1 MRNQRGLS
9 ANEELDESSLL
20 RDTRTV
26 GQKISDFYKKPLN
39 VSILIVCTG
48 IMTFIVPLMANILFL
63 FILFSLVM
71 SLTQRSHLPFRLPMR
86 SKEEDFN
93 DIRPDGKFYKARGIY
108 CFGNQL
114 KTNEELWFGDDDM
127 RTHCLVFGSTGSG
140 KTVFLTSLTYNALMQ
155 ASGFIYVDGKGDN
168 SLFAKIFAMMKY
180 MGREDDLLLIN
191 FMTGAKDIQGAQ
203 ENKQSNTMNPFSSG
217 SSGMLSNLVASMMDS
232 GGSGGDGDMWK
243 GRAIAFVESLFKILV
258 YQRDA
263 GNILLDANTIR
274 NYFSLERLE
283 AMVSDKV
290 FIRDGQFDISLEDVP
305 ETIMQPIHNYLLTL
319 PGYVKERKGKQVS
332 QVYEQHGYITM
343 QLTRTFTSLA
353 DSYGHIMRTKLAE
366 VDMKDVVLNRRVL
379 IVLLP
384 ALEKSPDELANLGK
398 IVISSLKTMMAA
410 GLGDTV
416 EGSYQDVI
424 LRKPTNCPTPYLCVL
439 DEYGYYAVK
448 GFAVVPAQA
457 RSLGFSVVFA
467 GQDLPAFQKASKEE
481 AASIGANTN
490 IKICMKLEDPTDT
503 WEFFMKSAGDAYVT
517 AVESFNA
524 QNPGL
529 TGSYMDSKSAKAEK
543 RARINLLDLKEQGV
557 GEAHVF
563 FKSNIVRAN
572 LFFMDPGPAKEMRLN
587 VLMKVEIPKDE
598 VLYTLVKSIED
609 FEQLINTSGVPE
621 IKAEEDEALQQIV
634 ESTNKQSPMIDAID
648 RGMNVLFDIHK
659 QQLAGASDA
668 PLTET
673 ASASSQTQ
681 ALDSIDDLDAM
692 MPASEEAAAPE
703 AAAARQTTQPIDVL
717 PVGDIEDSKHEH
729 YINITTK
736 VSLNEIEKRVLAVSE
751 DIELFEMPLIDIKK
765 LKSLGAYMM
774 RSLGRSKDQADQDVQ
789 DTVAI
794 IEEKTLYRQV
804 PRIDLAVLQKSIDHV
819 INDITA

>member
-1 MRNQRGLS
+1 MPEQRGVTE
-9 ANEELDESSLL
+9 NEELNESSLL
-20 RDTRTV
+20 RDTRTL
-26 GQKISDFYKKPLN
+26 GQKFSDFFKKPTH
-39 VSILIVCTG
+39 VSILITVTG
-48 IMTFIVPLMANILFL
+48 LTTFFVPMLANILFL
-63 FILFSLVM
+63 AILFFLYM
-71 SLTQRSHLPFRLPMR
+71 NMTQKSHLPFRLPMR
-86 SKEEDFN
+86 SKELDYN
-93 DIRPDGKFYKARGIY
+93 DVRPDGKFNKARGIY
-108 CFGNQL
+108 CFGNQQ
-114 KTNEELWFGDDDM
+114 KTSEELWFGDDDM

-140 KTVFLTSLTYNALMQ
+140 KTVFLTSLTYNALVQ
-155 ASGFIYVDGKGDN
+155 SSGFIYVDGKADN

-203 ENKQSNTMNPFSSG
+203 ENKQSNTMNPFASG

-232 GGSGGDGDMWK
+232 GSGGGDGDMWK

-274 NYFSLERLE
+274 NYFSLERIE
-283 AMVSDKV
+283 AMAADKV

-305 ETIMQPIHNYLLTL
+305 ETIMQPITNYLLTL

-366 VDMKDVVLNRRVL
+366 VDMRDVVLNRRVL
-379 IVLLP
+379 VVLLP

-398 IVISSLKTMMAA
+398 IVISSLKTMMAS

-416 EGSYQDVI
+416 EGTYQDVI
-424 LRKPTNCPTPYLCVL
+424 LRKPTNCPTPYLCIL

-467 GQDLPAFQKASKEE
+467 GQDLPSFQKASKEE

-517 AVESFNA
+517 AVESFSA

-529 TGSYMDSKSAKAEK
+529 TGTYMDSKSAKAEK
-543 RARINLLDLKEQGV
+543 RSRINLLDLKEQGV

-563 FKSNIVRAN
+563 FKSRIIRAN
-572 LFFMDPGPAKEMRLN
+572 LFFMDPGPAKAMRLN
-587 VLMKVEIPKDE
+587 ILLKVEIPKDE

-609 FEQLINTSGVPE
+609 FESLVKTQGIPTITVE
-621 IKAEEDEALQQIV
+621 ADEDLERIV
-634 ESTNKQSPMIDAID
+634 DQTRAQSLM
-648 RGMNVLFDIHK
+648 
-659 QQLAGASDA
+659 
-668 PLTET
+668 
-673 ASASSQTQ
+673 
-681 ALDSIDDLDAM
+681 LDSIDRGINVLFELHKQSLITEEVDEVPQEAQWRDETPDLTEDDETDGETGEGLEEVAHAE
-692 MPASEEAAAPE
+692 PAELQE
-703 AAAARQTTQPIDVL
+703 
-717 PVGDIEDSKHEH
+717 K
-729 YINITTK
+729 YINILMRIK
-736 VSLNEIEKRVLAVSE
+736 LSKDEKDVMAVEE
-751 DIELFEMPLIDIKK
+751 DLESYGLPLIDQAK
-765 LKSLGAYMM
+765 LGSSAMYLL
-774 RSLGRSKDQADQDVQ
+774 RQIGRSKDDAEQEIKE
-789 DTVAI
+789 TVTMIRSKTQYRESVIPAVTVI
-794 IEEKTLYRQV
+794 SEK
-804 PRIDLAVLQKSIDHV
+804 IDKLVKALS
-819 INDITA
+819 N

>member
-1 MRNQRGLS
+1 
-9 ANEELDESSLL
+9 
-20 RDTRTV
+20 
-26 GQKISDFYKKPLN
+26 
-39 VSILIVCTG
+39 
-48 IMTFIVPLMANILFL
+48 
-63 FILFSLVM
+63 
-71 SLTQRSHLPFRLPMR
+71 MR
-86 SKEEDFN
+86 SKELDYN
-93 DIRPDGKFYKARGIY
+93 DIRPDGKPYKARGIY
-108 CFGNQL
+108 CFGNAIN
-114 KTNEELWFGDDDM
+114 TNEELWFGDDDM

-155 ASGFIYVDGKGDN
+155 SSGFIYVDGKADN
-168 SLFAKIFAMMKY
+168 SLFAKLFAMLKY

-191 FMTGAKDIQGAQ
+191 FMTGARDIQGAQ

-217 SSGMLSNLVASMMDS
+217 SSGMLSNLVSSMMDS
-232 GGSGGDGDMWK
+232 GGSSGDGDMWK

-258 YQRDA
+258 YERDA

-274 NYFSLERLE
+274 NYFSLERIE

-305 ETIMQPIHNYLLTL
+305 ETIMQPIQNYLSTL

-353 DSYGHIMRTKLAE
+353 DSYGHIMRVKLAE
-366 VDMKDVVLNRRVL
+366 VDMKDVVLNRRIL
-379 IVLLP
+379 CVLLP

-416 EGSYQDVI
+416 EGTYQDVI
-424 LRKPTNCPTPYLCVL
+424 LRKPTNCPTPFLCIL

-517 AVESFNA
+517 AVESFNS

-529 TGSYMDSKSAKAEK
+529 TGAYQDSKSAKAEK
-543 RARINLLDLKEQGV
+543 RARINLLDLKDQGV
-557 GEAHVF
+557 GQAHVF
-563 FKSNIVRAN
+563 FKSYIVRAN
-572 LFFMDPGPAKEMRLN
+572 LLFMDPGPAKEMRLN
-587 VLMKVEIPKDE
+587 VFMKVEIPKDE

-609 FEQLINTSGVPE
+609 FEELLTTTGIPNIVAEREEQIDEVIELLKQQKNLLDPIEKGINILFDLHKQVINKVENSEEEISPEVLEAAQEIKEITATEEEQKAVDVQVIDTGHLDIFMRVHLSASEKARLDVDRNADQYELPLIN
-621 IKAEEDEALQQIV
+621 
-634 ESTNKQSPMIDAID
+634 
-648 RGMNVLFDIHK
+648 
-659 QQLAGASDA
+659 
-668 PLTET
+668 
-673 ASASSQTQ
+673 Q
-681 ALDSIDDLDAM
+681 AKLN
-692 MPASEEAAAPE
+692 
-703 AAAARQTTQPIDVL
+703 TTGQ
-717 PVGDIEDSKHEH
+717 
-729 YINITTK
+729 YI
-736 VSLNEIEKRVLAVSE
+736 
-751 DIELFEMPLIDIKK
+751 
-765 LKSLGAYMM
+765 M
-774 RSLGRSKDQADQDVQ
+774 RTLGRTKDQALGNMTETIALIKQKTEYQSMEMLAKKDLISRINKLAK
-789 DTVAI
+789 AI
-794 IEEKTLYRQV
+794 G
-804 PRIDLAVLQKSIDHV
+804 S
-819 INDITA
+819 

>member
-1 MRNQRGLS
+1 MPEQRGVT
-9 ANEELDESSLL
+9 ANEELNEASLL
-20 RDTRTV
+20 RDTRTL
-26 GQKISDFYKKPLN
+26 GQKVSDFFKRPTN
-39 VSILIVCTG
+39 VAILITTTG
-48 IMTFIVPLMANILFL
+48 LVSFFVPVLANLLFL
-63 FILFSLVM
+63 FIIFCLIM
-71 SLTQRSHLPFRLPMR
+71 SMIQKPHLPFRLPMR
-86 SKEEDFN
+86 SKEMDYN
-93 DIRPDGKFYKARGIY
+93 DVRPDGKFYRARGIY
-108 CFGNQL
+108 CFGNEQ
-114 KTNEELWFGDDDM
+114 KTDEELWFGDDDM

-140 KTVFLTSLTYNALMQ
+140 KTVFLTSLTYNALVQ
-155 ASGFIYVDGKGDN
+155 SSGFIYVDGKADN

-232 GGSGGDGDMWK
+232 GGGGGDGDMWK

-258 YQRDA
+258 YQLDA
-263 GNILLDANTIR
+263 GNILLDAHTIR

-283 AMVSDKV
+283 AMAADKV

-305 ETIMQPIHNYLLTL
+305 ETIMQPITNYLLTL

-366 VDMKDVVLNRRVL
+366 VDMRDVVLNRRVL
-379 IVLLP
+379 VVLLP

-398 IVISSLKTMMAA
+398 IVISSLKTMMAS

-416 EGSYQDVI
+416 EGTYQDVI
-424 LRKPTNCPTPYLCVL
+424 LRKPTNAPTPYLCVL

-503 WEFFMKSAGDAYVT
+503 WEFFMKSAGEAYVT
-517 AVESFNA
+517 AVESFNS

-529 TGSYMDSKSAKAEK
+529 TGTYMDSKSAKAEK

-563 FKSNIVRAN
+563 FKSRIIRAN
-572 LFFMDPGPAKEMRLN
+572 LFFMDPGPAKAMRLN
-587 VLMKVEIPKDE
+587 LLLKVEIPKDE

-609 FEQLINTSGVPE
+609 FEELINTSGVPA
-621 IKAEEDEALQQIV
+621 IKV
-634 ESTNKQSPMIDAID
+634 ESDEEVERIATSMSKQPRMIDAID
-648 RGMNVLFDIHK
+648 RGINVLFEVHK
-659 QQLAGASDA
+659 QLIQKESGQKEVVEHA
-668 PLTET
+668 PLADANEITKQDGIPEDSHKT
-673 ASASSQTQ
+673 TDAQVSAKN
-681 ALDSIDDLDAM
+681 LSIDIFMRVAL
-692 MPASEEAAAPE
+692 S
-703 AAAARQTTQPIDVL
+703 
-717 PVGDIEDSKHEH
+717 SK
-729 YINITTK
+729 
-736 VSLNEIEKRVLAVSE
+736 EIALIQADENKE
-751 DIELFEMPLIDIKK
+751 IFEMPLINLAKMTTT
-765 LKSLGAYMM
+765 SLYLL
-774 RSLGRSKDQADQDVQ
+774 RLLGRTKDQASPEVTETVQ
-789 DTVAI
+789 LI
-794 IEEKTLYRQV
+794 RSKTSYAQGV
-804 PRIDLAVLQKSIDHV
+804 IPSIDQLNGSIHAL
-819 INDITA
+819 IKGLSTN

>member
-1 MRNQRGLS
+1 MKNQRGVS
-9 ANEELDESSLL
+9 ANEELDESSLI
-20 RDTRTV
+20 RDTRTT
-26 GQKISDFYKKPLN
+26 GQKISDFYKKPNN
-39 VSILIVCTG
+39 VAILIIVLG
-48 IMTFIVPLMANILFL
+48 VVSFIVPVMANIF
-63 FILFSLVM
+63 FIAIIGSLIM
-71 SLTQRSHLPFRLPMR
+71 NLIQKSHLPFRLPMR
-86 SKEEDFN
+86 SKDLDYN
-93 DIRPDGKFYKARGIY
+93 DQRPDGKPYKARGIY
-108 CFGNQL
+108 CFGNEL
-114 KTNEELWFGDDDM
+114 KTDEELWFGDDDM

-155 ASGFIYVDGKGDN
+155 SSGFIYVDGKGDN
-168 SLFAKIFAMMKY
+168 SLFAKIFAMLKY

-232 GGSGGDGDMWK
+232 GGGGGDGDMWK

-263 GNILLDANTIR
+263 GNVLLDANSIR
-274 NYFSLERLE
+274 NYFSLERIE
-283 AMVSDKV
+283 AMAADKV

-353 DSYGHIMRTKLAE
+353 DSYGHIMRVRLAE
-366 VDMKDVVLNRRVL
+366 VDMKDVVLNRRIL
-379 IVLLP
+379 CVLLP

-416 EGSYQDVI
+416 EGTYQDVI

-517 AVESFNA
+517 AVESFNS
-524 QNPGL
+524 QSPGL
-529 TGSYMDSKSAKAEK
+529 TGAYQDSKSAKAEK
-543 RARINLLDLKEQGV
+543 RSRINLLDLKEQGV

-563 FKSNIVRAN
+563 FKSNIVRAS

-587 VLMKVEIPKDE
+587 VLMKVEVPKDE

-609 FEQLINTSGVPE
+609 FESMIKTTGVPN
-621 IKAEEDEALQQIV
+621 IKAEKDE
-634 ESTNKQSPMIDAID
+634 EIDGILDSLSRQKAMLDPID
-648 RGMNVLFDIHK
+648 TGINILFDLHK
-659 QQLAGASDA
+659 QLMEKDQDQMIESDNSDIKEQDPEVMSVA
-668 PLTET
+668 EEIKPSDDEVDGYGDDPESLIETGEIDILMRVWLTSSEKRLIDEPENIDLYSLPLVSQ
-673 ASASSQTQ
+673 AKLSSAALYIMRMLGRKREEAESEVENTVALLKAKTHYQSSQQ
-681 ALDSIDDLDAM
+681 LRVDDMVSRINQLSESI
-692 MPASEEAAAPE
+692 
-703 AAAARQTTQPIDVL
+703 
-717 PVGDIEDSKHEH
+717 
-729 YINITTK
+729 
-736 VSLNEIEKRVLAVSE
+736 
-751 DIELFEMPLIDIKK
+751 
-765 LKSLGAYMM
+765 LK
-774 RSLGRSKDQADQDVQ
+774 
-789 DTVAI
+789 
-794 IEEKTLYRQV
+794 
-804 PRIDLAVLQKSIDHV
+804 
-819 INDITA
+819 

>member
-1 MRNQRGLS
+1 MPEQRGVT
-9 ANEELDESSLL
+9 ANEELNEASLL
-20 RDTRTV
+20 RDTRTL
-26 GQKISDFYKKPLN
+26 GQKVSDFFKRPTN
-39 VSILIVCTG
+39 VAILITTTG
-48 IMTFIVPLMANILFL
+48 LVSFFVPVLANLLFL
-63 FILFSLVM
+63 FIIFCLIM
-71 SLTQRSHLPFRLPMR
+71 SMIQKPHLPFRLPMR
-86 SKEEDFN
+86 SKEMDYN
-93 DIRPDGKFYKARGIY
+93 DVRPDGKFYRARGIY
-108 CFGNQL
+108 CFGNEQ
-114 KTNEELWFGDDDM
+114 KTDEELWFGDDDM

-140 KTVFLTSLTYNALMQ
+140 KTVFLTSLTYNALVQ
-155 ASGFIYVDGKGDN
+155 SSGFIYVDGKADN

-232 GGSGGDGDMWK
+232 GGGGGDGDMWK

-263 GNILLDANTIR
+263 GNILLDAHTIR

-283 AMVSDKV
+283 AMAADKV

-305 ETIMQPIHNYLLTL
+305 ETIMQPITNYLLTL

-366 VDMKDVVLNRRVL
+366 VDMRDVVLNRRVL
-379 IVLLP
+379 VVLLP

-398 IVISSLKTMMAA
+398 IVISSLKTMMAS

-416 EGSYQDVI
+416 EGTYQDVI
-424 LRKPTNCPTPYLCVL
+424 LRKPTNAPTPYLCVL

-503 WEFFMKSAGDAYVT
+503 WEFFMKSAGEAYVT
-517 AVESFNA
+517 AVESFNS

-529 TGSYMDSKSAKAEK
+529 TGTYMDSKSAKAEK

-563 FKSNIVRAN
+563 FKSRIIRAN
-572 LFFMDPGPAKEMRLN
+572 LFFMDPGPAKAMRLN
-587 VLMKVEIPKDE
+587 LLLKVEIPKDE

-609 FEQLINTSGVPE
+609 FEELINTSGVPA
-621 IKAEEDEALQQIV
+621 IKV
-634 ESTNKQSPMIDAID
+634 ESDEEVERIATSMSKQPRMIDAID
-648 RGMNVLFDIHK
+648 RGINVLFEVHK
-659 QQLAGASDA
+659 QLIQKESGQKEVVEHA
-668 PLTET
+668 PLPDANEITKQDGIPEDSHKT
-673 ASASSQTQ
+673 TDAQVSAKN
-681 ALDSIDDLDAM
+681 LSIDIFMRVAL
-692 MPASEEAAAPE
+692 S
-703 AAAARQTTQPIDVL
+703 
-717 PVGDIEDSKHEH
+717 SK
-729 YINITTK
+729 
-736 VSLNEIEKRVLAVSE
+736 EIALIQADENKE
-751 DIELFEMPLIDIKK
+751 IFEMPLINLAKMTTT
-765 LKSLGAYMM
+765 SLYLL
-774 RSLGRSKDQADQDVQ
+774 RLLGRTKDQASPEVTETVQ
-789 DTVAI
+789 LI
-794 IEEKTLYRQV
+794 RSKTSYAQGV
-804 PRIDLAVLQKSIDHV
+804 IPSIDQLNGSIHALV
-819 INDITA
+819 KGLSTN